1 MRSRRKALGQHFL
14 LKPEILDR
22 MVEYAELSSSDIVL
36 EIGAGKGDLTR
47 RLAERAGLV
56 IAVELDDRFL
66 SYLEPL
72 LKEYPNI
79 KLLIGDVLKLK
90 PTGFNKVVSNPP
102 YSISSRLLEWL
113 IYSRPELMI
122 LTLQREF
129 AVKLIAKPGSPKYLY
144 ISVISSLLYDSR
156 ILEIIPRRFFDPPPR
171 VDSALVSMRR
181 RSGDLILEDS
191 WREILKK
198 LFTRRRQRLRR
209 VISDLLEDVGSDRL
223 GQVFSL
229 LDEHILSRRVYELTP
244 SEILEVAKI
253 LERAIGGIS

>member
-1 MRSRRKALGQHFL
+1 M
-14 LKPEILDR
+14 
-22 MVEYAELSSSDIVL
+22 
-36 EIGAGKGDLTR
+36 
-47 RLAERAGLV
+47 
-56 IAVELDDRFL
+56 
-66 SYLEPL
+66 
-72 LKEYPNI
+72 
-79 KLLIGDVLKLK
+79 
-90 PTGFNKVVSNPP
+90 
-102 YSISSRLLEWL
+102 
-113 IYSRPELMI
+113 IYSGPELMV

-181 RSGDLILEDS
+181 RSEDLILKDS

-244 SEILEVAKI
+244 SKILEVAKI